1 MADKRYLRSTI
12 SLYANLGQSSP
23 IQEGYAVLTLFINGS
38 TTPLYVVRKNAVEQP
53 SGSIE
58 IYEALFEVGELFSD
72 YLDIEFDG
80 TYTSQSLECE
90 AEIEFYFSDGTPA
103 PGATTFNFYGVDGYT
118 LFTQGANIIETGTP
132 PAITTRTLYVPE
144 NTAGY
149 VPTFSATGFTYNS
162 FSATATTKTVSGV
175 TWKIN
180 RVCEPRFT
188 PYKVVFVNKYGALQ
202 DMYFTLMRKDSIE
215 TKHETFKRNIVNSTG
230 GYNVAQHQTKTYNFQ
245 GTSSFTLNTP
255 FVNEEF
261 NETLEELMLSKKI
274 WIVNPDDALEVYPVV
289 CTTKSLQKKT
299 LNNDKLVQYEIGFK
313 NAFDIINKV
322 R

>member
-12 SLYANLGQSSP
+12 SLYANLGSSSP
-23 IQEGYAVLTLFINGS
+23 LLNGYATLSLFINGS
-38 TTPLYVVRKNAVEQP
+38 STPLYVVRKNAVEQ
-53 SGSIE
+53 SNGNIE

-80 TYTSQSLECE
+80 STYTSQSLECD
-90 AEIEFYFSDGTPA
+90 AEIEFYDSSNTSVQTSSFS
-103 PGATTFNFYGVDGYT
+103 FRGVDGYT
-118 LFTQGANIIETGTP
+118 NFKEGANVIVTGTP

-144 NTAGY
+144 NTAGLI
-149 VPTFSATGFTYNS
+149 PTFSATGFTYNS
-162 FSATATTKTVSGV
+162 FSTTATTKTINGV

-188 PYKVVFVNKYGALQ
+188 AEKVTFVNKFGALQ
-202 DMYFTLMRKDSIE
+202 DMYFTLMRRDIVE
-215 TKHETFKRNIVNSTG
+215 TKHETFKRNIVNNTG
-230 GYNVAQHQTKTYNFQ
+230 GYDTSKHQTKTYNFQ
-245 GTSSFTLNTP
+245 GTDSFTLNTP

-274 WIVNPDDALEVYPVV
+274 WIYDNEYNESTPIV

-299 LNNDKLVQYEIGFK
+299 SNNDKLVQYELGFK
-313 NAFDIINKV
+313 HAFDIINKV

>member
-12 SLYANLGQSSP
+12 NLYANIGTATP
-23 IQEGYAVLTLFINGS
+23 IQEGYALLQLYINGS

-58 IYEALFEVGELFSD
+58 IYEARFEVGELFSD
-72 YLDIEFDG
+72 YLDIEFSG
-80 TYTSQSLECE
+80 SYTNQSLQCE
-90 AEIEFYFSDGTPA
+90 AIISFFDNNDVEYLPA
-103 PGATTFNFYGVDGYT
+103 RATFNFYGVDGYT
-118 LFTQGANIIETGTP
+118 LFTQGEVIETGTP

-149 VPTFSATGFTYNS
+149 VPTFSATGFTYNT
-162 FSATATTKTVSGV
+162 FSATATTKTVNGV
-175 TWKIN
+175 VWDIV

-188 PYKVVFVNKYGALQ
+188 PYKITFVNKYGALQ
-202 DMYFTLMRKDSIE
+202 DVYFTLMRKDSIQ
-215 TKHETFKRNIVNSTG
+215 TKHETFKRNIVNNTG
-230 GYNVAQHQTKTYNFQ
+230 GYSINQHQTKTFNFQ
-245 GTSSFTLNTP
+245 GNDSFTLNTP

-274 WIVNPDDALEVYPVV
+274 WITENSQVLPIV
-289 CTTKSLQKKT
+289 CTTKSLEKKT
-299 LNNDKLVQYEIGFK
+299 LNNDKLVQYQIGFK
-313 NAFDIINKV
+313 YAFDTINKV

>member
-12 SLYANLGQSSP
+12 NLYANLGQSAP
-23 IQEGYAVLTLFINGS
+23 IPEGYALLELFINGS
-38 TTPLYVVRKNAVEQP
+38 TTPLYAVRKNAVEQP
-53 SGSIE
+53 NGSIE
-58 IYEALFEVGELFSD
+58 IYEARFEVGELFSD

-80 TYTSQSLECE
+80 TYTNQSLQCQ
-90 AEIEFYFSDGTPA
+90 AVITFLFSDGSQA
-103 PGATTFNFYGVDGYT
+103 PGQTTFDFYGVDGYT
-118 LFTQGANIIETGTP
+118 LFTQGEIIETGTP
-132 PAITTRTLYVPE
+132 PAITTRTLYVPD

-162 FSATATTKTVSGV
+162 FSTTATTKIVNGI
-175 TWKIN
+175 TWKIV

-202 DMYFTLMRKDSIE
+202 DIYFTLMRRDSVA

-230 GYNVAQHQTKTYNFQ
+230 GYNVNQHQTKTFNFQ
-245 GTSSFTLNTP
+245 GNDSFTLNTP

-274 WIVNPDDALEVYPVV
+274 WVTENSQVLPVV
-289 CTTKSLQKKT
+289 CTTKTLEKKT
-299 LNNDKLVQYEIGFK
+299 LNNDKLVQYQIGFK
-313 NAFDIINKV
+313 YAFDTINKV